1 MDQYS
6 PYDIN
11 KPKKK
16 KGVDNAVAGLLVG
29 LGFSILGLVLVY
41 FLMYNSVGLTFYL
54 NLFKGEP
61 TYSAASKPISLAMI
75 VNLVP
80 FYYFLNRKA
89 YQSTKGVIIAT
100 VLLGL
105 LFVLYKF
112 IW

>member
-1 MDQYS
+1 MDQYN

-16 KGVDNAVAGLLVG
+16 KGVDNAIVGLLVG
-29 LGFSILGLVLVY
+29 LGFALIGLVLVY
-41 FLMYNSVGLTFYL
+41 ILIYNSAGVKFYL
-54 NLFKGEP
+54 GLFKGDP

-100 VLLGL
+100 VLLGV

-112 IW
+112 VW

>member
-1 MDQYS
+1 MDQYN

-11 KPKKK
+11 KPRKS
-16 KGVDNAVAGLLVG
+16 KGVDNAVAGLLIG
-29 LGFSILGLVLVY
+29 LVSALLGLVLVY

-54 NLFKGEP
+54 NLFKGQP
-61 TYSAASKPISLAMI
+61 TYAAASKPISLAMI

-80 FYYFLNRKA
+80 FYYFLNRRA

-100 VLLGL
+100 ALLGV

-112 IW
+112 VW